1 MQNPFISVYRLKVQI
16 LQPEK
21 VEEFQI
27 ALNGC
32 FQIFV
37 DTSTAINS
45 RALQSLTAKL
55 NSPLQE
61 IKLGDIIRPLPGR
74 RFSFW
79 NWFYEVMKF
88 TKVSSPLKRL
98 WDNNLVY
105 GFLSRG
111 DCSHVLSGEKE
122 GY

>member
-1 MQNPFISVYRLKVQI
+1 M
-16 LQPEK
+16 
-21 VEEFQI
+21 

-37 DTSTAINS
+37 DTSIAINS

-79 NWFYEVMKF
+79 SWFYEVMKF

-105 GFLSRG
+105 GFLGRG
-111 DCSHVLSGEKE
+111 DCGHVLSGEKE
-122 GY
+122 GYH